1 MNKKKFTY
9 KKSGV
14 NINAADSFINF
25 ISNISSKKKGKKKY
39 SNIGGFGSITNIP
52 YGIDQPKIVA
62 CTDGVGTKVEIA
74 NTLNKYDTIGIDLV
88 AMSVNDLVVQGA
100 KPLIFLDYISINK
113 INPRKL
119 KSIVKGIIAGC
130 KISNCELVGG
140 ETAEMPGTYSKGKFD
155 IAGFAVGI
163 VDKNKI
169 LDKSKIKANDLIV
182 QGARPLLFLDYI
194 STNKINL
201 KKLKSIIKG
210 ILKGC
215 RLSGC
220 ELVGGE
226 TAEMPGTYEKN
237 KFDIA
242 GFAVG
247 VVNKKKILR
256 KNQINNN
263 DLILA
268 IPSSGLHSN
277 GFSLVRYLINEKK
290 INIKKNKYLS
300 SELLKPTKIYVNEVL
315 KLINKNLINGCA
327 NITGGGLSDNI
338 KRVIPDKLVAD
349 IDLNKIKT
357 LSIFK
362 WLRKQGISEKEML
375 KTFNCGVGFCLIIK
389 NKNLKKVSK
398 FFSRNFKPYVIGK
411 ISKGNNK
418 VKLNGSI
425 NWS

>member
-14 NINAADSFINF
+14 NISAADNFVNF
-25 ISNISSKKKGKKKY
+25 ISNVSSKKKGKKKF

-52 YGIDQPKIVA
+52 HRIKQPRIVA
-62 CTDGVGTKVEIA
+62 CTDGVGTKIEIA

-88 AMSVNDLVVQGA
+88 AMSVNDL
-100 KPLIFLDYISINK
+100 
-113 INPRKL
+113 
-119 KSIVKGIIAGC
+119 
-130 KISNCELVGG
+130 
-140 ETAEMPGTYSKGKFD
+140 
-155 IAGFAVGI
+155 
-163 VDKNKI
+163 
-169 LDKSKIKANDLIV
+169 IV

-194 STNKINL
+194 SINKINL

-226 TAEMPGTYEKN
+226 TAEMPGTYDKG

-247 VVNKKKILR
+247 VVSKNKILT
-256 KNQINNN
+256 KNKIKLNN
-263 DLILA
+263 LVLA
-268 IPSSGLHSN
+268 VPSSGLHSN
-277 GFSLVRYLINEKK
+277 GFSLVRYIINKKK
-290 INIKKNKYLS
+290 INIRKNKFLK
-300 SELLKPTKIYVNEVL
+300 SEFLKPTKIYVEEVL
-315 KLINKNLINGCA
+315 KLLDQNLINGCA

-338 KRVIPDKLVAD
+338 KRIIPDRLVAD
-349 IDLNKIKT
+349 INLNQIKT
-357 LSIFK
+357 PGIFK
-362 WLRKQGISEKEML
+362 WLKKNEISEKEML
-375 KTFNCGVGFCLIIK
+375 RTFNCGVGFCLIINPK
-389 NKNLKKVSK
+389 NFKKVIK
-398 FFSRNFKPYVIGK
+398 YFSRDYKPYVIGT